1 MNSSMSLP
9 NLVEIRLMPPMA
21 IARLGAS
28 DDPMDNYDV
37 TVCDARRLGWRQ
49 VKPALTLHVN
59 VASGEISGASVPT
72 KLSFKDANGF
82 IRPVSPFLEVWTRFQ
97 GQADLV
103 PLLLQHLKERGLKP
117 SDIRWSVHVANHKAF
132 RRTAVPADKIECQ
145 LPGIT
150 DHQRYPLVGKCENF
164 IKGATIPFGFVQYI
178 NPTDAFPEIRFRFT
192 PAPGYVYAPEG
203 SAPKSFHA
211 EVYRKDGPWANWQD
225 PGGPL
230 STNPGGI
237 YYGGDAG
244 KSRGYLDDA
253 CDGIIDVQL
262 DAKGT
267 KLSSYARVMAGPP
280 AFAPDSL
287 PIRRVIDELEMAMHG
302 PRAGGGTNVEVQEIV
317 RRAFESIR
325 LMNTIVMNGNQVI
338 GRGSNMT
345 SQDSNDVN
353 RYFAPIMAPSTVDNL
368 AVQAIHEYVF
378 GGLESGVPPWF
389 AETFRRFNEIGDL
402 TDTGRRRMPA
412 MMRGADGRYL
422 ALTRRQLDIIRM
434 ASGLSSLEKSP
445 PAPTAPPAP

>member
-1 MNSSMSLP
+1 
-9 NLVEIRLMPPMA
+9 MA
-21 IARLGAS
+21 IGRLGAS
-28 DDPMDNYDV
+28 DDPMDNYDL
-37 TVCDARRLGWRQ
+37 TIPDAHRLGWRE
-49 VKPALTLHVN
+49 VKPALTLHVD
-59 VASGEISGASVPT
+59 VVSGEISGSSVPT

-82 IRPVSPFLEVWTRFQ
+82 IRPLSPFLEVWARFQ
-97 GQADLV
+97 GRAELV
-103 PLLLQHLKERGLKP
+103 PLTSRHLNERGLKP
-117 SDIRWSVHVANHKAF
+117 SDLRWSVHLANLKAF
-132 RRTAVPADKIECQ
+132 RRTAVVADKIECR
-145 LPGIT
+145 LVRIS
-150 DHQRYPLVGKCENF
+150 DHQRYPLPGQCENF

-178 NPTDAFPEIRFRFT
+178 KPTDAFPEIRFRFT

-203 SAPKSFHA
+203 SEPKSFHA

-225 PGGPL
+225 TGAPL
-230 STNPGGI
+230 STNPGAI
-237 YYGGDAG
+237 YYGGDNQV
-244 KSRGYLDDA
+244 SRGYLDDA
-253 CDGIIDVQL
+253 CDGIIDIEL
-262 DAKGT
+262 DADGT

-287 PIRRVIDELEMAMHG
+287 PIRRIVDELEMAMYG
-302 PRAGGGTNVEVQEIV
+302 PKAGAGTNAEVQEIV

-325 LMNTIVMNGNQVI
+325 LMNTTVMNGNQVI

-368 AVQAIHEYVF
+368 AVQAIHENVF
-378 GGLESGVPPWF
+378 AALEGEVPPWF

-434 ASGLSSLEKSP
+434 ASGLNSLERSGS
-445 PAPTAPPAP
+445 APTAPPAP